1 MVHHEVAGLMISPK
15 QIEILL
21 VDHQLLDQFPVLGVW
36 ITLISDDDDHDDH
49 LEHIQMKPGSSLASP

>member
-21 VDHQLLDQFPVLGVW
+21 IDHQLLDQFPILGVW
-36 ITLISDDDDHDDH
+36 ITYMNI
-49 LEHIQMKPGSSLASP
+49 